1 MILKVSILQFFHM
14 VSMVKIVASENAD

>member
-1 MILKVSILQFFHM
+1 M